1 MMYCWDSRISS
12 SANFSGI
19 LDEFSI
25 YSRDLSSCEI
35 AAIYNAGSA
44 GKQSILAAAT
54 NSSVS
59 PFPYLDID
67 RDGIPDFWEIT
78 LNENPTNF
86 SANLDRDGDGYT
98 DLEEY
103 MNWLGAPHA
112 LTLHNTQ
119 TNVDL
124 YTVSGNTGNLLFGV
138 ANGTNGTVY
147 LTNLELPVSGVRSI
161 PRRCIHADQ

>member
-1 MMYCWDSRISS
+1 
-12 SANFSGI
+12 
-19 LDEFSI
+19 
-25 YSRDLSSCEI
+25 
-35 AAIYNAGSA
+35 
-44 GKQSILAAAT
+44 
-54 NSSVS
+54 
-59 PFPYLDID
+59 PYVDVD

-78 LNENPTNF
+78 LNESATNF

-112 LTLHNTQ
+112 LTVHDTQ

-147 LTNLELPVSGVRSI
+147 LTNLDACAGGSDHVAIFTPTNNFGNGTNGGFASFSYMVTNT
-161 PRRCIHADQ
+161 